1 MTRTHNFKALFWPTF
16 IELLF
21 FMLMGTMDTL
31 MLSNYSDYAVGA
43 VGNSTTLINMF
54 AVLLL
59 IVANGVA
66 VLVSQYLGAKKEH
79 VATRII
85 GNGLIVNFFVGLIL
99 SIIIITLAP
108 MILHLVNTETVLFS
122 GSMDYL
128 QVVGG
133 SLLFVA
139 VSNIATASLR
149 SYNRAKYITYVVVV
163 ANILNILGN
172 FVLIYGYLGFPS
184 LGVLG
189 AGISTLIVR
198 IMMMITYLFLLRKV
212 IGIHLL
218 KSRLYRDTTKQILKI
233 GLPSALESWTYTLMQ
248 GVVLSM
254 INRLGSDFTTA
265 RTYINTIL
273 TYIYIFSLAFA
284 SANAVMTGYYIGQRD
299 YVKAHQGSIK
309 TAIRSFF
316 IVLFM
321 TLFVNLFSGSIMT
334 LFSDNQVIVQT
345 VRTVLW
351 LAIILEF
358 SRSLNLIFI
367 QALRSAG
374 DATFPLIMAII
385 SMLGIAIPS
394 AYLFGIVLGFGLFGV
409 YMAYALDELIR
420 AIFMVIRWQSRKWEA
435 KSSYLENTV

>member
-1 MTRTHNFKALFWPTF
+1 MAKTHNFKALFWPTF

-66 VLVSQYLGAKKEH
+66 VLVSQYLGAKKES
-79 VATRII
+79 VAFRII
-85 GNGLIVNFFVGLIL
+85 GNGIIVNFFVGLIL
-99 SIIIITLAP
+99 ATSIIILAP
-108 MILHLVNTETVLFS
+108 MILGLVNTEDVLFS

-149 SYNRAKYITYVVVV
+149 SFNRAKYITYVVVI
-163 ANILNILGN
+163 ANLLNIFGN

-198 IMMMITYLFLLRKV
+198 VMMMITYLFLLRKV
-212 IGIHLL
+212 IGIRLL
-218 KSRLYRDTTKQILKI
+218 KSRLYKDTTKQILKI

-284 SANAVMTGYYIGQRD
+284 SANAVMTGFYIGQKE
-299 YVKAHQGSIK
+299 YIKAHQGSII

-316 IVLFM
+316 IVLIM
-321 TLFVNLFSGSIMT
+321 TLLVNLFSGKIMT
-334 LFSDNQVIVQT
+334 LFSDNMTIVQT

-374 DATFPLIMAII
+374 DATFPLIMAVI

-394 AYLFGIVLGFGLFGV
+394 AYLFGIVLGLGLFGI

-420 AIFMVIRWQSRKWEA
+420 AIFMVMRWQSRKWEV
-435 KSSYLENTV
+435 KSSYLENTH

>member
-1 MTRTHNFKALFWPTF
+1 
-16 IELLF
+16 
-21 FMLMGTMDTL
+21 MLMGTMDTL

-79 VATRII
+79 VAFRII

-99 SIIIITLAP
+99 SATIIASAP
-108 MILHLVNTETVLFS
+108 LILSLVNTENVLFA

-163 ANILNILGN
+163 ANILNIIGN
-172 FVLIYGYLGFPS
+172 FILIYGYLGFPS

-198 IMMMITYLFLLRKV
+198 IMMMITYLILLRKV
-212 IGIHLL
+212 IGVHLL
-218 KSRLYRDTTKQILKI
+218 KSRLYKDTTKQILKI
-233 GLPSALESWTYTLMQ
+233 GVPSALESWTYTLMQ

-284 SANAVMTGYYIGQRD
+284 SANAVMTGYYIGQKD
-299 YVKAHQGSIK
+299 YIKAHQESIK

-316 IVLFM
+316 IVFIM
-321 TLFVNLFSGSIMT
+321 TLIVNLFSGSIMT
-334 LFSDNQVIVQT
+334 LFTDNQTIVNT

-374 DATFPLIMAII
+374 DATFPLIMAVI

-394 AYLFGIVLGFGLFGV
+394 AYVFGIVLGLGLFGI

-435 KSSYLENTV
+435 KSTYLENTH

>member
-1 MTRTHNFKALFWPTF
+1 
-16 IELLF
+16 
-21 FMLMGTMDTL
+21 MLMGTMDTL

-43 VGNSTTLINMF
+43 VGNSNTLINMF

-99 SIIIITLAP
+99 SITIISLAP
-108 MILHLVNTETVLFS
+108 MILHLVNTEAVLFS

-198 IMMMITYLFLLRKV
+198 IMMMITYLFLLRKI
-212 IGIHLL
+212 IGIRIL
-218 KSRLYRDTTKQILKI
+218 KSRLYRDTTRQILKI

-299 YVKAHQGSIK
+299 YIKAHEGSIK

-321 TLFVNLFSGSIMT
+321 TLFVNFFSGSIMS
-334 LFSDNQVIVQT
+334 LFSDNQLIVQT

-374 DATFPLIMAII
+374 DATFPLVMAII

-394 AYLFGIVLGFGLFGV
+394 AYLFGIVLGLGLFGI

-435 KSSYLENTV
+435 KSSYLENTQ